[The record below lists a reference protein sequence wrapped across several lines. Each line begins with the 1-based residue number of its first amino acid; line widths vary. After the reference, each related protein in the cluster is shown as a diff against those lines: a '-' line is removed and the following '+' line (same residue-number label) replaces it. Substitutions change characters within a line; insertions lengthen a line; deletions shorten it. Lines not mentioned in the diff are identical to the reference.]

1 MKKILGACV
10 GSCVHIAGILNFL
23 NLAQS
28 HGYDTKFLG
37 SALGIDKLKEEL
49 EKYS

>member
-1 MKKILGACV
+1 MKKILGACI

-28 HGYDTKFLG
+28 HGYNTRFSG
-37 SALGIDKLKEEL
+37 SAVGIDKLKEEV
-49 EKYS
+49 EKGR